1 MSRAPDMQAGDPP
14 GKRPEAAA
22 TDPGH
27 APHGGGAHSGINP
40 LAQAATNRRTTM
52 HRRSMLAAGTTLL
65 AGAAQAQT
73 TPPAGVNTTQAAGVP
88 PALPYKAHSIAT
100 PDGVTVK
107 AYEYGNPAGPAILF
121 IHGYMQ
127 AGLSWDRQVQDP
139 AMLREFRM
147 VTYDLRGHGMS
158 DKPVGDAFYK
168 PGKVWG
174 DEVHALIRGIGLNR
188 PVLVGWSYG
197 GRLLGD
203 YLIEHGHAGIA
214 GLNYVGAVSS
224 GADPSR
230 FGTGGR
236 HTSPTAAGSED
247 PITAI
252 RGTIAFLRACFERQP
267 STEEFEAILAFNMMV
282 PRHARLSMQ
291 GRPANFDAQLR
302 ALNIP
307 VLVTHGAK
315 RPADRCQ
322 HGTLHR
328 RDRAGRPAV
337 GL

>member
-1 MSRAPDMQAGDPP
+1 MMDRRGLMGM
-14 GKRPEAAA
+14 
-22 TDPGH
+22 
-27 APHGGGAHSGINP
+27 GAS
-40 LAQAATNRRTTM
+40 A
-52 HRRSMLAAGTTLL
+52 LL
-65 AGAAQAQT
+65 ARHAQAQ
-73 TPPAGVNTTQAAGVP
+73 VNTTQAAGAAP
-88 PALPYKAHSIAT
+88 TLPYRSHRVAT
-100 PDGVTVK
+100 PDGVTVQ
-107 AYEYGNPAGPAILF
+107 AYEYGNPAGPAIFF

-139 AMLREFRM
+139 AMLRDFRM
-147 VTYDLRGHGMS
+147 VTYDLRGHGIS
-158 DKPVGDAFYK
+158 DKPVGDQFYK

-174 DEVHALIRGIGLNR
+174 DEVAAVIRATGINR

-197 GRLLGD
+197 GRLMGD

-230 FGTGGR
+230 FGAGGR
-236 HTSPTAAGSED
+236 FTSPTAAGSED
-247 PITAI
+247 PATAI
-252 RGTIAFLRACFERQP
+252 RGTIAFLRACFEVQP
-267 STEEFEAILAFNMMV
+267 SQADFETILAFNMMV

-315 RPADRCQ
+315 DQLILPAMGQYTAGIAPGARLSLYENIGHSTFWEDAPRFNRE
-322 HGTLHR
+322 LAEFV
-328 RDRAGRPAV
+328 RAAQR
-337 GL
+337 